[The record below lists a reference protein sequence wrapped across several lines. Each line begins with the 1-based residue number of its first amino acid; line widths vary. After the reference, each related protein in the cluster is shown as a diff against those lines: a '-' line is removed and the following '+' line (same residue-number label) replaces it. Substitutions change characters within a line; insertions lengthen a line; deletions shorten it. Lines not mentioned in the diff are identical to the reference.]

1 MDIHEQ
7 PFGKTA
13 HGKQVHL
20 FTLSNGRGVKA
31 SLTDFGAA
39 LCTLEVPDRKGQP
52 RDIVLGFDSLGQ
64 YMQDRFFIGGTI
76 GRFAN
81 RIGKARFSLDGKEY
95 RLAANDGPNHL
106 HGGVKAFHK
115 VLWASETVSQAEGS
129 GIRFKYLS
137 KDGEEGYPGNLSVE
151 VTYLFTRDGEMVLL
165 YEAVTDKPTPVNL
178 TNHSYFNLSG
188 NPGRPIL
195 NHLLHIPSVRI
206 IDVDDELIPT
216 GDIISVEGTAKD
228 FSNPAPIG
236 YRIGELA
243 SGYDL
248 CYVLEKNGGVLGLA
262 ARIWEP
268 ETGIQ
273 MEIWT
278 TEPGIQFYSGHFLD
292 GTETGKWNRAY
303 QKYAGLC
310 LETQHFADS
319 PNQKKFPST
328 LLEPGKKYTQ
338 KTIYQFGLAG

>member
-1 MDIHEQ
+1 MEIRKQ

-13 HGKQVHL
+13 HGKQVLLH
-20 FTLSNGRGVKA
+20 TLSNGRGLKA
-31 SLTDFGAA
+31 GLIDFGAS
-39 LCTLEVPDRKGQP
+39 LHSLELPNRKGQS

-64 YMQDRFFIGGTI
+64 YVQDRFFIGGTI

-81 RIGKARFSLDGKEY
+81 RIGASKFSLNGKEY

-106 HGGVKAFHK
+106 HGGLKAFHK
-115 VLWASETVSQAEGS
+115 VVWTSETVSQAEGS

-151 VTYLFTRDGEMVLL
+151 VTYLFTREGEMVLF
-165 YEAVTDKPTPVNL
+165 YEAVTDKPTPVNF

-195 NHLLHIPSVRI
+195 NHMLHIPSSRI
-206 IDVDDELIPT
+206 IDVDDQLIPT
-216 GDIISVEGTAKD
+216 GNMLSVEGTAKD
-228 FSNPAPIG
+228 FSNPAAIG
-236 YRIGELA
+236 SRIGELP

-248 CYVLEKNGGVLGLA
+248 CYVLDKNEGVLGLA

-268 ETGIQ
+268 EAGIQ

-292 GTETGKWNRAY
+292 GTETGKRKTAY

-338 KTIYQFGLAG
+338 KTIYKFGLAE